1 MYCLNVILIWMLKAA
16 VCAVL
21 SFKIFNT
28 NVSFAFSILN
38 KLTPEKFDKLCLELL
53 NVGVDSKV
61 VLKGIILL
69 VSIFLTAVLLFI
81 EYLKMGS

>member
-1 MYCLNVILIWMLKAA
+1 MLKAA

-28 NVSFAFSILN
+28 HVSFAFSILN